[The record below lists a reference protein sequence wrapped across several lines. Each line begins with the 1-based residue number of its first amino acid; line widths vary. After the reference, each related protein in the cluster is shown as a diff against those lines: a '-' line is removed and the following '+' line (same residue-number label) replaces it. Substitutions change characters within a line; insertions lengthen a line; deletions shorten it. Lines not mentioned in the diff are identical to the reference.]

1 MAPRPPK
8 DPATVGSFA
17 ELRSHYRTL
26 WAELEDCRAMKSAT
40 NEALGYR
47 AAEVRGVKAEVKTL
61 RRGMVQMTRKQEAT
75 GKLKSCGAWSGAAI
89 GCVTLLWT
97 GFEEYGYPGPRWLFE
112 HEFVYG
118 SVCWFTTLLFG
129 WAAKAYHTGE

>member
-1 MAPRPPK
+1 MPPRPPK

-17 ELRSHYRTL
+17 ELRGHYKQL
-26 WAELEDCRAMKSAT
+26 WVELDDCRKMKGAT

-47 AAEVRGVKAEVKTL
+47 TRESRETQAEVKTL
-61 RRGMVQMTRKQEAT
+61 RRNMVRMTKKEHANE
-75 GKLKSCGAWSGAAI
+75 KLKSCGAWSGGAI

-97 GFEEYGYPGPRWLFE
+97 AFAEYGYPGPKWLFE
-112 HEFVYG
+112 HDFVYG

-129 WAAKAYHTGE
+129 WAAKSFHTEH